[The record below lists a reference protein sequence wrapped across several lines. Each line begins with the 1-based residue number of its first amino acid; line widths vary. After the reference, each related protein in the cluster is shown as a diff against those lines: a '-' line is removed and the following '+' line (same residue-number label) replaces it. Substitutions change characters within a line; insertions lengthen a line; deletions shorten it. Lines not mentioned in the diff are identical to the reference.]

1 MEALYIVVVVA
12 FVLFIL
18 LRMPKQ
24 MMRLLGNGI
33 VRITIATLL
42 LFFLNVFGGYIGL
55 HIPINI
61 FTVFVSTLLGFAGIA
76 SLVAIHLFLLS

>member
-1 MEALYIVVVVA
+1 MDALYIVVVVA
-12 FVLFIL
+12 FVLFTL

>member
-1 MEALYIVVVVA
+1 MDALYIVVVVA